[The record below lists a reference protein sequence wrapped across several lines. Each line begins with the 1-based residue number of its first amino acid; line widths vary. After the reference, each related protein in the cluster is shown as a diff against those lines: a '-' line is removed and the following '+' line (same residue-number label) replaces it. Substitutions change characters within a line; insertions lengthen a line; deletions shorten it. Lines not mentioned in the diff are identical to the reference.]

1 MTKNSMILMNDF
13 KAEPVEVRVAEVDAV
28 RMVLDSGHFILGPH
42 VEAFEKNWASACGVE
57 FGIGVANGMDAIE
70 IILRSVNIGEGDE
83 VITTPMT
90 AFATALAIL
99 RAGAMP
105 VLADINPGTGL
116 MDIESV
122 RRCIGKKTKAI
133 LLVHLYGQI
142 KGMDEWISLS
152 KLHNLILI
160 EDCAQS
166 HLAKYKGHP
175 AGSFGVAGAY
185 SFYPTKNLG
194 CIGDGGMIVTNS
206 YSISES
212 AKMLRNYGQSVRY
225 EHPIVG
231 LNSRLDEIQ
240 AAILNVRLSIL
251 DKYTSQ
257 RKLIAKE
264 YMGSISNQYIEMLD
278 SPDDVDSHVYHLFV
292 IKTKERNRLQEH
304 LLARGVQSLIHY
316 PIPIHKQ
323 GAIPSVK
330 RDPLGLIES
339 EEFAKSCISLPCH
352 PNLQKSDVE
361 AVIAAVNAFAG

>member
-1 MTKNSMILMNDF
+1 MILMNDF
-13 KAEPVEVRVAEVDAV
+13 KAESAAIKEAELNAV
-28 RMVLDSGHFILGPH
+28 KAVLDSGHFILGPQ
-42 VEAFEKNWASACGVE
+42 VESFEKNWASKCGVD
-57 FGIGVANGMDAIE
+57 FGIGVGNGMDAIE
-70 IILRSVNIGEGDE
+70 IILRALNIGLGDE

-90 AFATALAIL
+90 AFATVLAIL
-99 RAGAMP
+99 RAGATP
-105 VLADINPGTGL
+105 VLADINPGSGL

-142 KGMDEWISLS
+142 KEMDEWVLLANS
-152 KLHNLILI
+152 HNLLLI

-166 HLAKYKGHP
+166 HLAKYKGRT

-194 CIGDGGMIVTNS
+194 CMGDGGMIVTNS
-206 YSISES
+206 NLIAES

-225 EHPIVG
+225 KHPVVG

-240 AAILNVRLSIL
+240 ASILNVRLTIL

-257 RKLIAKE
+257 RKAIAKA
-264 YMGSISNQYIEMLD
+264 YIDNISNQCIEMLE
-278 SPDDVDSHVYHLFV
+278 PPENVESHVYHLFV
-292 IKTKERNRLQEH
+292 IKTKNRDRLQEH
-304 LLARGVQSLIHY
+304 LIARGVQSLIHY

-323 GAIPSVK
+323 DAVPSIK
-330 RDPLGLIES
+330 RDACGLIKS

-352 PNLQKSDVE
+352 PNIQESDVE
-361 AVIAAVNAFAG
+361 AVIEAVNAFMG

>member
-1 MTKNSMILMNDF
+1 MILMNDF
-13 KAEPVEVRVAEVDAV
+13 KAESAAIKEAELNAV
-28 RMVLDSGHFILGPH
+28 KAALDSGHFILGPH
-42 VEAFEKNWASACGVE
+42 VESFEKNWASKCGVD
-57 FGIGVANGMDAIE
+57 FGIGVGNGMDAIE
-70 IILRSVNIGEGDE
+70 IILRALNIGLGDE

-90 AFATALAIL
+90 AFATVLAIL
-99 RAGAMP
+99 RAGATP

-142 KGMDEWISLS
+142 KEMDEWVLLAN
-152 KLHNLILI
+152 LHNLILI

-166 HLAKYKGHP
+166 HLAKYKGRT

-206 YSISES
+206 HSISES

-240 AAILNVRLSIL
+240 AAILNVRLTIL
-251 DKYTSQ
+251 DEYTSQ
-257 RKLIAKE
+257 RKAIAKA
-264 YMGSISNQYIEMLD
+264 YIDNISNQCIEMLE
-278 SPDDVDSHVYHLFV
+278 PPENVESHVYHLFV
-292 IKTKERNRLQEH
+292 IKTKKRDRLQEH
-304 LLARGVQSLIHY
+304 LIARGVQSLIHY

-323 GAIPSVK
+323 DAIPSVK
-330 RDPLGLIES
+330 RDPRGLIES

-352 PNLQKSDVE
+352 PNLQEADVE
-361 AVIAAVNAFAG
+361 AVIAAVNDFAG

>member
-13 KAEPVEVRVAEVDAV
+13 KAESAEVRVAELDAV
-28 RMVLDSGHFILGPH
+28 RTVLDSGHFILGPN
-42 VEAFEKNWASACGVE
+42 VELFEKNWASACGVE

-90 AFATALAIL
+90 AFATVLAIL
-99 RAGAMP
+99 RAGATP

-142 KGMDEWISLS
+142 KGMDEWISLA
-152 KLHNLILI
+152 KLHNLTLV

-206 YSISES
+206 HSISES

-240 AAILNVRLSIL
+240 AAILNVRLTIL

-257 RKLIAKE
+257 RKLIAKA
-264 YMGSISNQYIEMLD
+264 YIDNISNQYIEMLD
-278 SPDDVDSHVYHLFV
+278 PPDDVDSHVYHLFV
-292 IKTKERNRLQEH
+292 IKTKQRNRLQEH

-330 RDPLGLIES
+330 RDPRGLIES
-339 EEFAKSCISLPCH
+339 EKFAESCISLPCH
-352 PNLQKSDVE
+352 PNLQESDVE

>member
-13 KAEPVEVRVAEVDAV
+13 KAESAEVRVAELDAV
-28 RMVLDSGHFILGPH
+28 RTVLDSGHFILGPH
-42 VEAFEKNWASACGVE
+42 VELFEKNWASACGVE

-90 AFATALAIL
+90 AFATVLAVL
-99 RAGAMP
+99 RTGATP

-122 RRCIGKKTKAI
+122 RRCISKKTKAI

-142 KGMDEWISLS
+142 KGMDEWVSLA
-152 KLHNLILI
+152 KLHNLTLV

-206 YSISES
+206 HLISES

-257 RKLIAKE
+257 RKLIAKA
-264 YMGSISNQYIEMLD
+264 YIDNISNQYIEMLD
-278 SPDDVDSHVYHLFV
+278 LPDDIDSHVYHLFV
-292 IKTKERNRLQEH
+292 IRAKERNRLQEH

-323 GAIPSVK
+323 GATPSIK
-330 RDPLGLIES
+330 RDPRGLIES
-339 EEFAKSCISLPCH
+339 EEFANSCISLPCH
-352 PNLQKSDVE
+352 PNLRESEIE
-361 AVIAAVNAFAG
+361 AVVAAVNTFSG